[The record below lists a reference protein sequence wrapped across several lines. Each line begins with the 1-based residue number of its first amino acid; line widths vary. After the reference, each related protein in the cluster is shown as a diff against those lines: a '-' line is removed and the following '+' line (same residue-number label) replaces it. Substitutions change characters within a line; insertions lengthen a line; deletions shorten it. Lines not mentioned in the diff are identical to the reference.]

1 MSIRVNTGLAAAA
14 TAALLTLSACGGSGS
29 DSAAHSSND
38 MARTDMDP
46 GAAAP
51 EAPALTPVE
60 DNSYTAERAGGAAAD
75 ETNTKAD
82 APTVAVISTGQ
93 VSLEADDVTKARR
106 EVQQVIDTYL
116 GTISE
121 EEATTNDGG
130 VAESTRIVI
139 RVPSKHFTKAMT
151 DLEGV
156 ADLRSSTSS
165 AEDVT
170 TKVID
175 NDVRLRAQ
183 EKSLERIEALLASA
197 KNLNEVIAIE
207 SQLAR
212 RQADYDSLKS
222 TQAWLK
228 DQTTL
233 STITLN
239 IQLTEDHPKKDK
251 AETGFIGGLD
261 RGWDGLVAALVG
273 LGTLLGLVLPFAAVG
288 ALLGAPLWL
297 ALRGVR
303 RRRTVAG
310 PDEE

>member
-1 MSIRVNTGLAAAA
+1 MSIRVNTGIAAASIA
-14 TAALLTLSACGGSGS
+14 TMFSLSACGSGG
-29 DSAAHSSND
+29 DAATHSAAD
-38 MARTDMDP
+38 MAETA
-46 GAAAP
+46 GSAYAP
-51 EAPALTPVE
+51 QAPDGTASERNDLAQLANS
-60 DNSYTAERAGGAAAD
+60 DNSAPDA
-75 ETNTKAD
+75 KAD

-93 VSLEADDVTKARR
+93 VTLEADDVTKARR
-106 EVQQVIDTYL
+106 EIQQVIDTYL

-121 EEATTNDGG
+121 EEATTNDDG
-130 VAESTRIVI
+130 VAESTRVVI
-139 RVPSKHFTKAMT
+139 RVPSKHFAKAMK

-197 KNLNEVIAIE
+197 RNLNEVIAIE
-207 SQLAR
+207 SQLSR

-239 IQLTEDHPKKDK
+239 LQL
-251 AETGFIGGLD
+251 AEEHHAKQKPSTGFIGGLD
-261 RGWDGLVAALVG
+261 RGWDGLVAALIG
-273 LGTLLGLVLPFAAVG
+273 LGTLLGLVLPFAALA
-288 ALLGAPLWL
+288 ALIALALWL
-297 ALRGVR
+297 ALRRVR
-303 RRRTVAG
+303 RQTM
-310 PDEE
+310 

>member
-14 TAALLTLSACGGSGS
+14 IATIFSLSACAGGGETHAADAVAEHAAADL
-29 DSAAHSSND
+29 DSTANLPES
-38 MARTDMDP
+38 
-46 GAAAP
+46 GAAA
-51 EAPALTPVE
+51 AYDASRLA
-60 DNSYTAERAGGAAAD
+60 DRDTASSGD
-75 ETNTKAD
+75 EKANAKAD

-93 VSLEADDVTKARR
+93 VTLEADDVAKARR
-106 EVQQVIDTYL
+106 EVQQVIDAYL

-121 EEATTNDGG
+121 EEGTTNDDG
-130 VAESTRIVI
+130 VAESTRVVI
-139 RVPSKHFTKAMT
+139 RVPSKHFAKAMT

-156 ADLRSSTSS
+156 ADLRSSTSN

-197 KNLNEVIAIE
+197 ENLNEVIAIE

-212 RQADYDSLKS
+212 RQADYDSLRS

-239 IQLTEDHPKKDK
+239 IQLAEKETVDKKS
-251 AETGFIGGLD
+251 TGFIGGLD
-261 RGWDGLVAALVG
+261 RGWDGLIAALVG
-273 LGTLLGLVLPFAAVG
+273 LGTLLGLVLPFAALVT
-288 ALLGAPLWL
+288 LLGVPLWFL
-297 ALRGVR
+297 IRGVR
-303 RRRTVAG
+303 RRPT
-310 PDEE
+310 PDV